1 MTTSRGTDDK
11 WRWAI
16 GACVLMVLGVIAAIV
31 FLYATQPEVDHTSV
45 VTLLLG
51 LTSTTV
57 VALLA
62 LLKTLDN
69 ARELEHNSAATAAT
83 AHTVSELANGS
94 MDAKIRLAVAEVLA
108 PNLVDPKVQ
117 PQLREDRASTDE
129 LAQLQR
135 QLRNRL
141 EEGVREA
148 GWDY

>member
-1 MTTSRGTDDK
+1 MNGTDSK

-16 GACVLMVLGVIAAIV
+16 GACVLLVLGVFAAIV
-31 FLYATQPEVDHTSV
+31 YLYAAQPGADHTAV

-62 LLKTLDN
+62 LLKSMD
-69 ARELEHNSAATAAT
+69 NSAKLDENTVTTDTTAQA
-83 AHTVSELANGS
+83 VSELANGS

-108 PNLVDPKVQ
+108 PHLVDPGARVQ
-117 PQLREDRASTDE
+117 LEADQRQAESLE
-129 LAQLQR
+129 QIQR

-141 EEGVREA
+141 QEGARHLE
-148 GWDY
+148 

>member
-1 MTTSRGTDDK
+1 
-11 WRWAI
+11 
-16 GACVLMVLGVIAAIV
+16 
-31 FLYATQPEVDHTSV
+31 VDHTSV

-69 ARELEHNSAATAAT
+69 ARELQHNTDATRET

-108 PNLVDPKVQ
+108 PHLIDPGAR
-117 PQLREDRASTDE
+117 PQLEADQHRTDD
-129 LAQLQR
+129 LTQLQR

-141 EEGVREA
+141 EEGERRA
-148 GWDY
+148 RDW

>member
-1 MTTSRGTDDK
+1 MNGTDSR

-16 GACVLMVLGVIAAIV
+16 GASVLLVLGVFAAIV
-31 FLYATQPEVDHTSV
+31 YLYAAQPTADHTTV

-62 LLKTLDN
+62 LLKTMDN
-69 ARELEHNSAATAAT
+69 ANKLEANTTTTETTATAVA
-83 AHTVSELANGS
+83 ELANGS

-108 PNLVDPKVQ
+108 PHLVDPQ
-117 PQLREDRASTDE
+117 ARDQLAADQHRADE
-129 LAQLQR
+129 LTQLHR

-141 EEGVREA
+141 QEGEQRARE
-148 GWDY
+148 W

>member
-1 MTTSRGTDDK
+1 MHDSSQ

-16 GACVLMVLGVIAAIV
+16 GGSVLLVLGVVAAIV
-31 FLYATQPEVDHTSV
+31 YLYAAQPRTDHTSV

-62 LLKTLDN
+62 LLKTMDN
-69 ARELEHNSAATAAT
+69 ARELEANTTATNTT
-83 AHTVSELANGS
+83 AHAVSELANGS

-108 PNLVDPKVQ
+108 PHLVDPTIHA
-117 PQLREDRASTDE
+117 QLEADQHTADDLS
-129 LAQLQR
+129 QLQR

-141 EEGVREA
+141 EEGERRARE
-148 GWDY
+148 W